1 MTNHLRIDIL
11 TIFPAMFA
19 GPFAY
24 GAVGRAVA
32 RGLLEVAPLDLRR
45 FATDT
50 HRSVDDYPY
59 GGGPGMVL
67 MPGPIFDAVESLHLP
82 TGAPIILLSPQGRL
96 FSQAVAHELVAYHR
110 LALICGHY
118 EGVDERVREHLV
130 TDEISIGDY
139 VLSGGEIPAMVIV
152 DAVARL
158 LPGAMDVESGREES
172 HAAGLLEY
180 PQYTRPAVYH
190 GWAVPPILLSGHHG
204 EIARWRRLQ
213 ALRRTFERR
222 PDLLATAPLSAAER
236 ALVRQWEQEQAG
248 SDAQARS

>member
-1 MTNHLRIDIL
+1 VKRYDVL

-19 GPFAY
+19 GPLAY

-32 RGLLEVAPLDLRR
+32 RGLLEIAPLDLRR
-45 FATDT
+45 FAGDK

-82 TGAPIILLSPQGRL
+82 AGMPIILMSPRGRL
-96 FSQAVAHELVAYHR
+96 FTQAVAHELASYHR

-139 VLSGGEIPAMVIV
+139 VLSGGEIPAMVIA

-158 LPGAMDVESGREES
+158 LPGAMDVESSREES

-180 PQYTRPAVYH
+180 PQYTRPAVYR
-190 GWAVPPILLSGHHG
+190 GWEVPPILLSGHHG
-204 EIARWRRLQ
+204 AIARWRRLQ
-213 ALRRTFERR
+213 ALRRTFEHR

-236 ALVRQWEQEQAG
+236 ALVHQWEQEKAG
-248 SDAQARS
+248 SDALARS

>member
-1 MTNHLRIDIL
+1 MRIDIL

-45 FATDT
+45 FAADK

-82 TGAPIILLSPQGRL
+82 TGAPVILMSPQGRL
-96 FSQAVAHELVAYHR
+96 FSQAVAHELAAYHR

-139 VLSGGEIPAMVIV
+139 VLTGGELAAMVLA

-158 LPGAMDVESGREES
+158 VPGVLAEGSAEDES
-172 HAAGLLEY
+172 
-180 PQYTRPAVYH
+180 
-190 GWAVPPILLSGHHG
+190 
-204 EIARWRRLQ
+204 
-213 ALRRTFERR
+213 
-222 PDLLATAPLSAAER
+222 
-236 ALVRQWEQEQAG
+236 
-248 SDAQARS
+248 